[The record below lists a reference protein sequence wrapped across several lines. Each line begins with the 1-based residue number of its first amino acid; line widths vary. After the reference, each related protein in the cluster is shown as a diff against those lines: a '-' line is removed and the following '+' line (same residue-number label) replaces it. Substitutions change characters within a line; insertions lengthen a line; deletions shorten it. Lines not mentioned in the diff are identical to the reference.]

1 MRRQF
6 ILFLIVLSVLLTETA
21 YGLPFDAEFGS
32 AVIPKTQGC
41 PLASIWTTG
50 SSYPFDTVK
59 GPLSGAS
66 GVAFS
71 APSSCTRDE
80 FDAIA
85 LQIQQDYVDGI
96 VDGPGSSRA
105 LFHSAGTFSAVG
117 GPDGLGGVN
126 GGWLKFPENAAFPT
140 SAGLGNVITYIQNLV
155 EKYPCITFADAITLN
170 GAIVTEA
177 TGGPAVAW
185 MPGRRDAQKTPK
197 NPVITSRLP
206 DGSYTI
212 AAVVSFY
219 TQMGLTDR
227 EMAVLSG
234 GGHSLGG
241 CRSENSGW
249 NGSFTEARNH
259 FPSPKN
265 LFLIQTFE
273 ESWVPQ
279 VVRNGTEVRIQYILL
294 DSDGTPVT
302 DALGNNII
310 RIPCDTS
317 ILLGGNLPTAWA
329 YSYSKDEDLFL
340 DDYARVLQRISQLG
354 AGVGGWSLNQSQYVW
369 LGINGTA
376 NNHGVDIEP
385 QGGDPPV
392 SVADFQ
398 PPKWIQNLA
407 QGQSTLMSSTGVQS
421 APSSEA
427 VLLTPFMIIFA
438 LALIIISG

>member
-1 MRRQF
+1 M
-6 ILFLIVLSVLLTETA
+6 TETA